1 MRRTQ
6 TKKTARPLIA
16 TADPELLD
24 ALLRIASV
32 AGVEPEVVSDLATA
46 RKRYLAAP
54 LVILGPDIVP
64 ERVMVKLPRRSGVV
78 IASRLYNDALAW
90 DLAYD
95 VGAEHVASLP
105 AGESWLTE
113 RLTRVERV
121 MHGKGRVVTVVGGR
135 GGAGASVLAAGLC
148 VTAVREGYRTLLV
161 DADPLGGGADLL
173 FGWEQ
178 EHGLR
183 WGQLAE
189 TGGGLD
195 SQTMV
200 KALPNRGDLV
210 LLSCDR
216 DENDTDPVAALP
228 ADLMQTT
235 LDVGREGRD
244 LVVVD
249 LPRRFDEASEC
260 ALRAADRALLIVTP
274 ELRATAAAA
283 RVAVAAKALRS
294 ELSVVVR
301 DVAGGRLSANVIART
316 LSLPLAGRIRSE
328 SRLAEALER
337 GSPPASDARSPLAT
351 CCKQLIEAAMA

>member
-6 TKKTARPLIA
+6 TKRTARPLIA
-16 TADPELLD
+16 TSDPDLLD
-24 ALLRIASV
+24 ALLRLASM
-32 AGVEPEVVSDLATA
+32 AGVEPEVVPDLASA
-46 RKRYLAAP
+46 RKRYLAAS

-64 ERVMVKLPRRSGVV
+64 DGVPVKLPRRAGVV
-78 IASRLYNDALAW
+78 VASRLYSDALAW

-105 AGESWLTE
+105 SGQSWLIE
-113 RLTRVERV
+113 RLARADRV
-121 MHGKGRVVTVVGGR
+121 MPGKGRVVTVVGGR

-216 DENDTDPVAALP
+216 DESDVDPVAALP

-235 LDVGREGRD
+235 LDAGRDGRD

-260 ALRAADRALLIVTP
+260 ALRVADRALLVVTP

-283 RVAVAAKALRS
+283 RVAVAARALRP
-294 ELSVVVR
+294 ELSLVVR
-301 DVAGGRLSANVIART
+301 DVAGGRLSATSIANT

>member
-6 TKKTARPLIA
+6 TKKTVRPLIA
-16 TADPELLD
+16 TGDPDLLD
-24 ALLRIASV
+24 ALLRLASM
-32 AGVEPEVVSDLATA
+32 AGVEPEVVTDLPTA
-46 RKRYLAAP
+46 RKRYLAAS

-64 ERVMVKLPRRSGVV
+64 EGVPVRLPRRSGVV
-78 IASRLYNDALAW
+78 IASRIYNDTLAW

-95 VGAEHVASLP
+95 VGAEHVTSLP
-105 AGESWLTE
+105 SGQSWLIE
-113 RLTRVERV
+113 RLAQAERV
-121 MHGKGRVVTVVGGR
+121 GPGKGRVVTVVGGR

-183 WGQLAE
+183 WGQLTE

-216 DENDTDPVAALP
+216 DEGDVDPVAALP

-235 LDVGREGRD
+235 LEAGRDGRD

-260 ALRAADRALLIVTP
+260 ALRAADRALLVVTP

-283 RVAVAAKALRS
+283 RVAVAARALRP
-294 ELSVVVR
+294 ELSLVVR
-301 DVAGGRLSANVIART
+301 DVAGGRLSAASIAKT